1 MNVVGAN
8 IGANEILIQVYAY
21 LLINLFQ
28 ITYLSVLQFLHVFHI

>member
-1 MNVVGAN
+1 MNVVGST